1 MSYAR
6 DHARPGQSPAAA
18 PSHEALLRDVL
29 GRRVLAF
36 LVDALVLAVICAVA
50 WALLF
55 GFGVLTLGLGLP
67 LLGLLPAVPPLYNWL
82 SLLGPAAATPGQ
94 ALVGLTVRHDSNL
107 ARPSG
112 LQALVWAVGF
122 YVTMAL
128 GAVWLL
134 AALFTE
140 RHRTLHDI
148 VSGLVVV
155 RSRAL
160 TSDAALWNTRSG
172 RTPFA

>member
-6 DHARPGQSPAAA
+6 SWQPPAAA
-18 PSHEALLRDVL
+18 PPEPALLRDVL

-36 LVDALVLAVICAVA
+36 LVDALLLAVICGAA

-55 GFGVLTLGLGLP
+55 GVGVLTLGLGFP
-67 LLGLLPAVPPLYNWL
+67 LLALLPAVPPLYNWL
-82 SLLGPAAATPGQ
+82 SLLSPGAATPGQ
-94 ALVGLTVRHDSNL
+94 ALLGLTVRHDADL
-107 ARPSG
+107 ARPTAP
-112 LQALVWAVGF
+112 QALVWAIGF

-128 GAVWLL
+128 GVVWLL

-148 VSGLVVV
+148 VAGLVVV

-160 TSDAALWNTRSG
+160 TNDAAVWNTDIG
-172 RTPFA
+172 RTPYA